1 MNMNGS
7 TPHAPAAADA
17 IATLRKKPRNFHLA
31 GGFGPAIVGAVLFV
45 LMLLLAPSVAPEHVV
60 ERPASSTT
68 TTIAPTTTTT
78 AVPATSTPVTAP

>member
-1 MNMNGS
+1 MSMNGS

-17 IATLRKKPRNFHLA
+17 ITTLRKKPRNFHLA

-45 LMLLLAPSVAPEHVV
+45 LMLLLAPSVAPERVV

-68 TTIAPTTTTT
+68 TTIVPTTT
-78 AVPATSTPVTAP
+78 AVRAPSTAATAP

>member
-17 IATLRKKPRNFHLA
+17 ITALRKKPGNFHLA

-45 LMLLLAPSVAPEHVV
+45 LMLLLAPSVAPERVV

-68 TTIAPTTTTT
+68 TTIAPTTT
-78 AVPATSTPVTAP
+78 AVPAPSTPATAP

>member
-1 MNMNGS
+1 MTMNGS

-17 IATLRKKPRNFHLA
+17 ITLLRKKPRNFHIA

-68 TTIAPTTTTT
+68 TTVTTTTT
-78 AVPATSTPVTAP
+78 AVPATATTVAPG